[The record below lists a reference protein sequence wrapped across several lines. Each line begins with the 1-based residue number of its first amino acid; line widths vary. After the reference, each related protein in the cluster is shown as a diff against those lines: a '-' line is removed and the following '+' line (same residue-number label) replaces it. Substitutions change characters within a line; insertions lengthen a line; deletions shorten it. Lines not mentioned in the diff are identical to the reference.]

1 MRRFT
6 VSLLVLATVFVAISV
21 LDYAESSHPRRAVLW
36 VALAFVALFGAWLS
50 FRATRDEA
58 SPRAQNRSSR

>member
-6 VSLLVLATVFVAISV
+6 VTLLVLATVFAAISV

-36 VALAFVALFGAWLS
+36 VALAAVSLYGAWLS
-50 FRATRDEA
+50 TRAARH
-58 SPRAQNRSSR
+58 RV